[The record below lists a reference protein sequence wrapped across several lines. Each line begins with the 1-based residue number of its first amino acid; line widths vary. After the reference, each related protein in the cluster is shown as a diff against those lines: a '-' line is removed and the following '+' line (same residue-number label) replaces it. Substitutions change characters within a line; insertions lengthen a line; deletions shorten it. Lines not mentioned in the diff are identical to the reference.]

1 MKRNPFFLFLAIVI
15 ILSMTLTAC
24 ESSTETK
31 PTPVFEFKQFNPTK
45 APVHPTVPS
54 TVTSNPNNTVETEA
68 TKVPD

>member
-1 MKRNPFFLFLAIVI
+1 
-15 ILSMTLTAC
+15 LTAC
-24 ESSTETK
+24 QSSTETK

-54 TVTSNPNNTVETEA
+54 TVTSNPNTAVETEA